1 MLNESLVK
9 CEEKSLIN
17 KKSIIKNKKI
27 KYKKF
32 MGKISPFLFL
42 LPGIIFTLW
51 LRYIP
56 IFKSFYM
63 SLFRYDAINPPGEF
77 VGLKNYAN
85 LFQTQFYWD
94 AWKNTFVFLI
104 LSLTLVFFV
113 PIIQALFLNE
123 ILKGKKLFT
132 TIYLVTALIPMSVNV
147 IIWKWIWSPDY
158 GLANQILKFFGAE
171 PQLWLSNPDL
181 TKFAIIF
188 PGVIGGGIAVLMY
201 TAAIQGIPAEIFEA
215 AELDGCTG
223 FKKIRHIILPN
234 IIFIIIIQ
242 LVLAVIGAMQIL
254 DAPYQFASGGPSGSS
269 TSMGIFIYNAF
280 KQDLDYGKGAAASM
294 ILFVVIAIM
303 TIFQMKL
310 DKSERN

>member
-1 MLNESLVK
+1 MLKEEYLVDEKES
-9 CEEKSLIN
+9 STG
-17 KKSIIKNKKI
+17 KNISNRKKKI
-27 KYKKF
+27 NYKKVL
-32 MGKISPFLFL
+32 GKITPYLFL
-42 LPGIIFTLW
+42 VPGVIFTLW

-56 IFKSFYM
+56 IFKSLYM
-63 SLFRYDAINPPGEF
+63 SLFKYDAIDPPGKF
-77 VGLKNYAN
+77 VGFKNYISM
-85 LFQTQFYWD
+85 FQTQFYWD

-104 LSLTLVFFV
+104 LTLVLVFFV

-123 ILKGKKLFT
+123 IFKGKKTFT
-132 TIYLVTALIPMSVNV
+132 TIYLISALIPMSVNV
-147 IIWKWIWSPDY
+147 IIWKWIWHPDY
-158 GLANQILKFFGAE
+158 GLANQIMKLFGAE
-171 PQLWLSNPDL
+171 PQMWLSNPDL

-201 TAAIQGIPAEIFEA
+201 TAAIQGIPTEIFEA
-215 AELDGCTG
+215 AKLDGCVG
-223 FKKIRHIILPN
+223 FKKIRYIILPN

-242 LVLAVIGAMQIL
+242 LVLSVIGCMQIL
-254 DAPYQFASGGPSGSS
+254 DVPYQFASGGPNGVS

-294 ILFVVIAIM
+294 VLFVVIAIM

>member
-1 MLNESLVK
+1 MVKEDYVVGKKESST
-9 CEEKSLIN
+9 EKNIPN
-17 KKSIIKNKKI
+17 RKKKVN
-27 KYKKF
+27 YKKVL
-32 MGKISPFLFL
+32 GRITPYLFL
-42 LPGIIFTLW
+42 VPGVIFTLW

-56 IFKSFYM
+56 IFKSLYM
-63 SLFRYDAINPPGEF
+63 SLFKYDAIDPPGKF
-77 VGLKNYAN
+77 VGFKNYISM
-85 LFQTQFYWD
+85 FQTQFYWD

-104 LSLTLVFFV
+104 LTLVLVFFV

-123 ILKGKKLFT
+123 IFKGKKTFT
-132 TIYLVTALIPMSVNV
+132 TIYLISALIPMSVNV
-147 IIWKWIWSPDY
+147 IIWKWIWHPDY
-158 GLANQILKFFGAE
+158 GLANQIMKLFGAE
-171 PQLWLSNPDL
+171 PQMWLSNPDL

-201 TAAIQGIPAEIFEA
+201 TAAIQGIPTEIFEA
-215 AELDGCTG
+215 AKLDGCDG
-223 FKKIRHIILPN
+223 FKKIRYIILPN

-242 LVLAVIGAMQIL
+242 LVLSVIGCMQIL
-254 DAPYQFASGGPSGSS
+254 DVPYQFASGGPNGVS

-294 ILFVVIAIM
+294 VLFIVIAIM

>member
-1 MLNESLVK
+1 MLKEDYIIGKKESSTEGHVAR
-9 CEEKSLIN
+9 
-17 KKSIIKNKKI
+17 KKKKFN
-27 KYKKF
+27 YKKAL
-32 MGKISPFLFL
+32 GKITPYLFL
-42 LPGIIFTLW
+42 VPGIIFTLW

-56 IFKSFYM
+56 IFKSLYM
-63 SLFRYDAINPPGEF
+63 SLFKYNAIDPPGKF
-77 VGLKNYAN
+77 VGFKNYISM
-85 LFQTQFYWD
+85 FQTQFYWN
-94 AWKNTFVFLI
+94 AWKNTFTFLI
-104 LSLTLVFFV
+104 LTLVLVFFV

-123 ILKGKKLFT
+123 IFKGKKTFT
-132 TIYLVTALIPMSVNV
+132 TIYLVSALIPMSVNV
-147 IIWKWIWSPDY
+147 IIWKWIWHPDY
-158 GLANQILKFFGAE
+158 GLANQIMKLFGAE

-201 TAAIQGIPAEIFEA
+201 TAAIHGIPTEIFEA
-215 AELDGCTG
+215 AKLDGCTG
-223 FKKIRHIILPN
+223 FKKIRYIILPN

-242 LVLAVIGAMQIL
+242 LVLSVIGCMQIL
-254 DAPYQFASGGPSGSS
+254 DVPYQFASGGPSGVS

-294 ILFVVIAIM
+294 ILFLVIAVM